1 VLLSVIVPCYDEE
14 AAAARFGDELFPAL
28 DALGV
33 PYEVIAVDD
42 GSTDETGAEL
52 RNLAG
57 ERRDFR
63 AVGHEYHRGL
73 AAALRTGFAAASG
86 DWIATLDADL
96 TFHPSQLQALLDCQR
111 ETGADMVC
119 GSPFLAKAGTAQV
132 RWWRRWASLR
142 INDLYRRICGPK
154 LSAYTPIFR
163 LYRAEALRSLRLK
176 STGFEIN
183 AEIAAGFLAAGRVVA
198 EVPSVLTARRQGAS
212 KLSAFRDLWR
222 HARLALRLRREARP
236 GSAAGTDPH
245 KLH

>member
-14 AAAARFGDELFPAL
+14 AAAARFADELFPAL
-28 DALGV
+28 DALQV

-42 GSTDETGAEL
+42 GSYDDTGGEL

-57 ERRDFR
+57 ERRNFR

-86 DWIATLDADL
+86 DWIATLDADM
-96 TFHPSQLQALLDCQR
+96 TFHPSQLRALLDCQK

-119 GSPFLAKAGTAQV
+119 GSPFLSPQGTAQV
-132 RWWRRWASLR
+132 RWWRRWPSQWV
-142 INDLYRRICGPK
+142 NGLYRRICGPK

-163 LYRAEALRSLRLK
+163 LYRTEALRCLRLT

-183 AEIAAGFLAAGRVVA
+183 AEIAAGFLAAGRSVA
-198 EVPSVLTARRQGAS
+198 EVPAVLTKRRRGSS
-212 KLSAFRDLWR
+212 KLSVFRDLWR
-222 HARLALRLRREARP
+222 HGRLALRLRRLAR
-236 GSAAGTDPH
+236 
-245 KLH
+245 K